1 MIAQLVEHCTC
12 VASVTSSNRFQ
23 ALLCQLESLE
33 IISNQHQ
40 QNELKCHYPAQ
51 KTVRINK
58 SLKRPSF
65 CFLSYR
71 VIVFLSFSES
81 SLHFFDQVF
90 YSSLALIHRH
100 AGVLG
105 LASCVQAFPYDV
117 PSWMPQILLDL
128 GDHLHDPHPIQV
140 REMEEGL
147 LCIGFCRPCNRVL

>member
-1 MIAQLVEHCTC
+1 MPL
-12 VASVTSSNRFQ
+12 SSSKDSSIDNIRKRLSFVF
-23 ALLCQLESLE
+23 LC
-33 IISNQHQ
+33 
-40 QNELKCHYPAQ
+40 C
-51 KTVRINK
+51 
-58 SLKRPSF
+58 
-65 CFLSYR
+65 R
-71 VIVFLSFSES
+71 VIVSLSFSES

-147 LCIGFCRPCNRVL
+147 LCIGFCRPCDWVTVKSGFLLSFVRHKHVLFI

>member
-1 MIAQLVEHCTC
+1 MPL
-12 VASVTSSNRFQ
+12 SSSKDSSLPPPCIDKIRKRLSFVF
-23 ALLCQLESLE
+23 LC
-33 IISNQHQ
+33 
-40 QNELKCHYPAQ
+40 C
-51 KTVRINK
+51 
-58 SLKRPSF
+58 
-65 CFLSYR
+65 R

-81 SLHFFDQVF
+81 SLHFFDQAF

-147 LCIGFCRPCNRVL
+147 LCIGFCRPCDWVTVKSGFLLSFVRHKHVLFI